1 MVRQWLMFQSPLR
14 VIGDGVSRKVELV
27 LLSPPP
33 LPLSSNWTLSLKEC
47 RVIVELNHDT
57 FCGIMRDFKQPD
69 HY

>member
-1 MVRQWLMFQSPLR
+1 MFQSPLR

-47 RVIVELNHDT
+47 RVIVELNHGN
-57 FCGIMRDFKQPD
+57 FYGIMRHFEQPD